1 MAIKRAPGLKT
12 ATMATS
18 RAERAPCVCVCACS
32 QHLQPVAAA
41 AKAAAAKAAADKA
54 ADVVQQVLA
63 SAAERVDWPHCRLQV
78 RGPGGVGKSS
88 TIDAMSGKEFDTNS
102 PSTAGAR
109 LTTCEVERRSLEVA
123 SEGRPLRVY
132 NLADGETEHARA
144 VAVAAQGRITESAKQ
159 VSEAEKAKG
168 VKQSP
173 VSVQSSPKPVA
184 EKQKQAAELAAAAG
198 KLVIKGAELPRLVL
212 HIQDSGGQ
220 DVFLS
225 VLDLLHAPKASVSM
239 LVFSLPDLQNPNLFK
254 NSIAQLRVQLDSF
267 AVHASESPLLLV
279 GTRKDEAVAAGGGGD
294 AALARLSTDLCK
306 ALTSARL
313 AKVRPNGDLCFF
325 PIENSKG
332 FAGDET
338 IRKLVGAI
346 EEVAMELKSMKERV
360 PAGWLAVY
368 DELARE
374 VSATPPRQLLSLA
387 DVTKIASRFG
397 LPHDPARFPLEREVQ
412 LMLSYFHSLGAV
424 CWYDLPEVP
433 EVRELVVLDP
443 QWIIDAVSMIICNFD
458 DHDRDHERKYHKE
471 ARRRM
476 DTEWNELV
484 YNGKLH
490 SVLLE
495 ILWEEDTRFKAHKA
509 KLLKLMEHFGLVVPI
524 RRKGHTSCEKYFVP
538 ALLAKCRIDHPPTT
552 PTDAPLAM
560 LHFALARQSS
570 PDTAPVEW
578 APDTAPVWAPGD
590 CERGFLPDGA
600 FFELCGA
607 AVGWSYDT
615 AIGFEPA
622 LGCGFARV
630 MFGQHQ
636 LLLSRPPDG
645 APYITVAILN
655 AGEIAWS
662 PAIDRLRLLVDGISS
677 RFVNLR
683 CTCLLPLSSVDE
695 AEKRHVERGALLAA
709 DIDGSQVY
717 YVVGRQQLTTRELAS
732 RLSAYLPPLKPPDHY
747 GAFLSYSHV
756 PAFDTP
762 FTEKL
767 ADCLGAQSPLVT
779 TFLDK
784 RTASR
789 GTDLDVVCLLA
800 MANSRVIVPIVTWNA
815 LRRMTSL
822 TSNSG
827 LDYLLLEWSF
837 ALLQHE
843 HGAAVLP
850 IFIGASD
857 ADGSADPS
865 TDLFKARPP
874 LARADG
880 WGNALDDAGRVQPDE
895 RSVWERVPDVV
906 VDSVARSLESFYT
919 KHELVPPPAIR
930 TRTAREV
937 VMRLSKIWGEA
948 TSSSHSGA
956 AGYAGPVASQA
967 ARNPGMR
974 THELLG
980 LVDGHWGLP
989 EAVAQS
995 VSKAVRDAEL
1005 REPPK
1010 LLGQR
1015 KPAPPANEGETGRAI
1030 EAALLEKMLADLK
1043 DLKDG
1048 QKDLKDGQ
1056 KDLKDGQKEVMG
1068 QLAQIRLTQDK
1079 AIEMLSAHS
1088 TMLTTLLLGTQ
1099 AAPKL
1104 VLFLPV
1110 AQVTGKGISW
1120 LKKALSPKD
1129 WLNHRVRIFFV
1140 DPLTYTVAKTHPND
1154 KGEAEGFELTFP
1166 KEWVVK
1172 AMPYIKLGLTA
1183 LKVAAAAGKLTGFP
1197 IPDLGE
1203 WINSQLSALGEF
1215 KEAAITNMCAM
1226 TEDEATARE
1235 VLDAAVDA
1243 TCRELLGEKVQ
1254 ELKLVDGEPLKKKL
1268 MECLEMSATELADL
1282 LSKEYPKWK
1291 EECGLKLA
1299 VHERESEWV
1308 LPKYKEAF
1316 EAKGK
1321 KWKEFFLDKIG
1332 AYKEDFPNLK
1342 SRNKVGPESTPEEIE
1357 DELHYIQ
1364 LQLGSSTQ
1372 SGNFGAVELCK
1383 AKGMA
1388 ATEPVHIDG
1397 AGPGTGREAGK
1408 ARRSPGLLS
1417 YFLGR

>member
-1 MAIKRAPGLKT
+1 
-12 ATMATS
+12 
-18 RAERAPCVCVCACS
+18 
-32 QHLQPVAAA
+32 VAAA

-220 DVFLS
+220 NVFLS
-225 VLDLLHAPKASVSM
+225 VLDLLHAPEASVSI
-239 LVFSLPDLQNPNLFK
+239 LVFSLPDLQNPDRFK

-683 CTCLLPLSSVDE
+683 CKFLLPLSSVDE
-695 AEKRHVERGALLAA
+695 AEKRYVERDAL
-709 DIDGSQVY
+709 IDGSPAY
-717 YVVGRQQLTTRELAS
+717 RDADYFVGGKTLKTRALATE
-732 RLSAYLPPLKPPDHY
+732 LSAYLPPLEPPDHY

-784 RTASR
+784 RDASR
-789 GTDLDVVCLLA
+789 GSTDLDVVKLLA

-822 TSNSG
+822 TSTSG

-865 TDLFKARPP
+865 KDLFKARPP

-880 WGNALDDAGRVQPDE
+880 WGNALDDAGRVQTDP

-919 KHELVPPPAIR
+919 KHEFEPPKAIR

-937 VMRLSKIWGEA
+937 VKKFAEIWGETTWLWTTRALTRQASSMIWGEA
-948 TSSSHSGA
+948 QSSFLSGA
-956 AGYAGPVASQA
+956 AGRAE
-967 ARNPGMR
+967 PGVR

-980 LVDGHWGLP
+980 LGPGKVDPWGLP
-989 EAVAQS
+989 EAMAQR
-995 VSKAVRDAEL
+995 VRQAVLNAEK
-1005 REPPK
+1005 RKPPE
-1010 LLGQR
+1010 LLGER
-1015 KPAPPANEGETGRAI
+1015 KAPPANEGKTDNEMLQRI
-1030 EAALLEKMLADLK
+1030 EAKVD
-1043 DLKDG
+1043 
-1048 QKDLKDGQ
+1048 
-1056 KDLKDGQKEVMG
+1056 EVEIHHREQMAE
-1068 QLAQIRLTQDK
+1068 LDKVNHKLDEVTVQIRLTRDK
-1079 AIEMLSAHS
+1079 AIEMLSDIS
-1088 TMLTTLLLGTQ
+1088 TMLTTLLLGNQ

-1110 AQVTGKGISW
+1110 AQVTGKGISS

-1140 DPLTYTVAKTHPND
+1140 DPLTYTVAETHPNRE
-1154 KGEAEGFELTFP
+1154 GEAEGFELTFP

>member
-338 IRKLVGAI
+338 IRELVGAI
-346 EEVAMELKSMKERV
+346 EEAAMELDSMKERV

-368 DELARE
+368 DALALE
-374 VSATPPRQLLSLA
+374 MSATPTRQQLSLA
-387 DVTKIASRFG
+387 EVTAIASRFG
-397 LPHDPARFPLEREVQ
+397 LPHDPARVPLEREVQ
-412 LMLSYFHSLGAV
+412 MMLSYFHSLGAV

-458 DHDRDHERKYHKE
+458 DPAHLKPCHALAARHVTKE
-471 ARRRM
+471 WKALR
-476 DTEWNELV
+476 
-484 YNGKLH
+484 NGGVL
-490 SVLLE
+490 SRVLLE
-495 ILWEEDTRFKAHKA
+495 YLWKEDRFEAHKA
-509 KLLKLMEHFGLVVPI
+509 ELLKLMEHFGLVVPI
-524 RRKGHTSCEKYFVP
+524 RRKEQQTYIVP
-538 ALLAKCRIDHPPTT
+538 ALLALSEGANQPPT
-552 PTDAPLAM
+552 PDDAPLAM
-560 LHFALARQSS
+560 LHFALAGQ
-570 PDTAPVEW
+570 AP
-578 APDTAPVWAPGD
+578 PDTAPVWAPEDFLPDSG
-590 CERGFLPDGA
+590 GFLPDGA

-919 KHELVPPPAIR
+919 KHEFEPPKAIR

-937 VMRLSKIWGEA
+937 VKKFAEIWGETTWLWTTRALTRQASSMIWGEA
-948 TSSSHSGA
+948 QSSFLSGA
-956 AGYAGPVASQA
+956 AGRAE
-967 ARNPGMR
+967 PGVR

-980 LVDGHWGLP
+980 LGPGKVDPWGLP
-989 EAVAQS
+989 EAMAQR
-995 VSKAVRDAEL
+995 VRQAVLNAEK
-1005 REPPK
+1005 RKPPE
-1010 LLGQR
+1010 LLGER
-1015 KPAPPANEGETGRAI
+1015 KAPPANEGKTDNEMLQRI
-1030 EAALLEKMLADLK
+1030 EAKVD
-1043 DLKDG
+1043 
-1048 QKDLKDGQ
+1048 
-1056 KDLKDGQKEVMG
+1056 EVEIHHREQMAE
-1068 QLAQIRLTQDK
+1068 LDKVNHKLDEVTVQIRLTRDK
-1079 AIEMLSAHS
+1079 AIEMLSDIS
-1088 TMLTTLLLGTQ
+1088 TMLTTLLLGNQ

-1110 AQVTGKGISW
+1110 AQVTGKGISS

>member
-458 DHDRDHERKYHKE
+458 DPAHLKPCHALAARHVTKE
-471 ARRRM
+471 WKALR
-476 DTEWNELV
+476 
-484 YNGKLH
+484 NGGVL
-490 SVLLE
+490 SRVLLE
-495 ILWEEDTRFKAHKA
+495 YLWREDRFEAHKA
-509 KLLKLMEHFGLVVPI
+509 ELLKLMEHFGLVVPI
-524 RRKGHTSCEKYFVP
+524 RRKEQQTYIVP
-538 ALLAKCRIDHPPTT
+538 ALLALSEGANQPTT
-552 PTDAPLAM
+552 PTDAPLAT
-560 LHFALARQSS
+560 LHFALAGQ
-570 PDTAPVEW
+570 AP
-578 APDTAPVWAPGD
+578 PDTAPVWAPEDFLPDSG
-590 CERGFLPDGA
+590 GFLPDGA

-919 KHELVPPPAIR
+919 KHEFEPPKAIR

-937 VMRLSKIWGEA
+937 VKKFAEIWGETTWLWTTRALTRQASSMIWGEA
-948 TSSSHSGA
+948 QSSFLSGA
-956 AGYAGPVASQA
+956 AGRAE
-967 ARNPGMR
+967 PGVR

-980 LVDGHWGLP
+980 LGPGKVDPWGLP
-989 EAVAQS
+989 EAMAQR
-995 VSKAVRDAEL
+995 VRQAVLNAEK
-1005 REPPK
+1005 RKPPE
-1010 LLGQR
+1010 LLGER
-1015 KPAPPANEGETGRAI
+1015 KAPPANEGKTDNEMLQRI
-1030 EAALLEKMLADLK
+1030 EAKVD
-1043 DLKDG
+1043 
-1048 QKDLKDGQ
+1048 
-1056 KDLKDGQKEVMG
+1056 EVEIHHREQMAE
-1068 QLAQIRLTQDK
+1068 LDKVNHKLDEVTVQIRLTRDK
-1079 AIEMLSAHS
+1079 AIEMLSDIS
-1088 TMLTTLLLGTQ
+1088 TMLTTLLLGNQ

-1110 AQVTGKGISW
+1110 AQVTGKGISS

>member
-458 DHDRDHERKYHKE
+458 DPAHLKPCHALAARHVTKE
-471 ARRRM
+471 WKALR
-476 DTEWNELV
+476 
-484 YNGKLH
+484 NGGVL
-490 SVLLE
+490 SRVLLE
-495 ILWEEDTRFKAHKA
+495 YLWREDRFEAHKA
-509 KLLKLMEHFGLVVPI
+509 ELLKLMEHFGLVVPI
-524 RRKGHTSCEKYFVP
+524 RRKEQQTYIVP
-538 ALLAKCRIDHPPTT
+538 ALLALSEGANQPTT
-552 PTDAPLAM
+552 PTDAPLAT
-560 LHFALARQSS
+560 LHFALAGQ
-570 PDTAPVEW
+570 AP
-578 APDTAPVWAPGD
+578 PDTAPVWAPEDFLPDSG
-590 CERGFLPDGA
+590 GFLPDGA

>member
-1 MAIKRAPGLKT
+1 VAIKRAPGLKT

-220 DVFLS
+220 NVFLS
-225 VLDLLHAPKASVSM
+225 VLDLLHAPEASVSI
-239 LVFSLPDLQNPNLFK
+239 LVFSLPDLQNPDRFK

-294 AALARLSTDLCK
+294 AALARLSTDLRK

-552 PTDAPLAM
+552 PTNAPLAM

-570 PDTAPVEW
+570 PDTAPVVW

-683 CTCLLPLSSVDE
+683 CKFLLPLSSVDE
-695 AEKRHVERGALLAA
+695 AEKRYVERDAL
-709 DIDGSQVY
+709 IDGSPAY
-717 YVVGRQQLTTRELAS
+717 RDADYFVGGKTLKTRALATE
-732 RLSAYLPPLKPPDHY
+732 LSAYLPPLEPPDHY

-784 RTASR
+784 RDASR
-789 GTDLDVVCLLA
+789 GSTDLDVVKLLA

-822 TSNSG
+822 TSTSG

-865 TDLFKARPP
+865 KDLFKARPP

-880 WGNALDDAGRVQPDE
+880 WGNALDDAGRVQADV
-895 RSVWERVPDVV
+895 RSVWERVPDIVV
-906 VDSVARSLESFYT
+906 ESVARSLESLYT
-919 KHELVPPPAIR
+919 KHKLKPPQAIR

-937 VMRLSKIWGEA
+937 VRSISEIWGETTWELTARAFTRKA
-948 TSSSHSGA
+948 TRTLNKILGKTPSSSLFGA
-956 AGYAGPVASQA
+956 AGRAE
-967 ARNPGMR
+967 PGVR

-980 LVDGHWGLP
+980 QVDGPCPWGLP
-989 EAVAQS
+989 EAIAQR
-995 VSKAVRDAEL
+995 VSKAVHDAEQS
-1005 REPPK
+1005 EPPK
-1010 LLGQR
+1010 LLGQS
-1015 KPAPPANEGETGRAI
+1015 KPAPPANEGETGKAI
-1030 EAALLEKMLADLK
+1030 EAALLEK
-1043 DLKDG
+1043 
-1048 QKDLKDGQ
+1048 
-1056 KDLKDGQKEVMG
+1056 VM
-1068 QLAQIRLTQDK
+1068 TSDD
-1079 AIEMLSAHS
+1079 H
-1088 TMLTTLLLGTQ
+1088 
-1099 AAPKL
+1099 
-1104 VLFLPV
+1104 
-1110 AQVTGKGISW
+1110 
-1120 LKKALSPKD
+1120 
-1129 WLNHRVRIFFV
+1129 
-1140 DPLTYTVAKTHPND
+1140 
-1154 KGEAEGFELTFP
+1154 
-1166 KEWVVK
+1166 
-1172 AMPYIKLGLTA
+1172 
-1183 LKVAAAAGKLTGFP
+1183 
-1197 IPDLGE
+1197 
-1203 WINSQLSALGEF
+1203 
-1215 KEAAITNMCAM
+1215 
-1226 TEDEATARE
+1226 
-1235 VLDAAVDA
+1235 
-1243 TCRELLGEKVQ
+1243 
-1254 ELKLVDGEPLKKKL
+1254 
-1268 MECLEMSATELADL
+1268 
-1282 LSKEYPKWK
+1282 
-1291 EECGLKLA
+1291 
-1299 VHERESEWV
+1299 
-1308 LPKYKEAF
+1308 
-1316 EAKGK
+1316 
-1321 KWKEFFLDKIG
+1321 
-1332 AYKEDFPNLK
+1332 
-1342 SRNKVGPESTPEEIE
+1342 
-1357 DELHYIQ
+1357 
-1364 LQLGSSTQ
+1364 
-1372 SGNFGAVELCK
+1372 
-1383 AKGMA
+1383 
-1388 ATEPVHIDG
+1388 
-1397 AGPGTGREAGK
+1397 
-1408 ARRSPGLLS
+1408 
-1417 YFLGR
+1417 